1 MRLTLGILQVLWM
14 VGVPLALAAL
24 LKQRRRWRVPW
35 GDFGLGAAGFVGS
48 QLVHIP
54 LLFLAGP
61 YLPKT
66 LGWQCVILGLAAG
79 LCEEP
84 MRYLVL
90 RRWVAPRDREFPQAV
105 IVGLGHGGIESILL
119 GVLLMGGLLGSLSV
133 PLDAPAAA
141 RAAAT
146 ATLEAAPLD
155 RLLASAER
163 AFAMTFHVAMSGLVM
178 LAARR
183 RWPALLALAIACHAL
198 FDAIVV
204 WTHRMHGLIAAEA
217 VGAVGALFAVVIVL
231 VVYRVMAAREDD
243 ADAPSGIVT
252 GDVAGPDATQ
262 ALSTRALTKIFAER
276 KAVDAVTFDV
286 PRGAVFALLGPN
298 GAGKTTTVRMLCA
311 LIPISSG
318 SATVAGTRVGGDDDQ
333 LRQHVGMLTEMPG
346 LYERLTAWENL
357 ELFGRLQGLPV
368 AERRARIEKFLRAF
382 ALWDRRD
389 DRVGGFS
396 KGMKQKVAIVRALLH
411 EPSVLFLDEP
421 TSGLDPIAAREVH
434 AVIETLRREG
444 RTILLTTHRLVEAE
458 QLADLVGILR
468 GEMLVLDTFANLKR
482 KMFGHRL
489 EVTLARVDGAFAS
502 ALGAIGYAEVQVDTE
517 RLSIAIE
524 DVRSD
529 APRIVATLVGA
540 GAEIVGVREAD
551 HSLEDIYL
559 GLLRDTPGGSA

>member
-1 MRLTLGILQVLWM
+1 MRLALGILQVLWM

-24 LKQRRRWRVPW
+24 LKQQRRWRVPW
-35 GDFGLGAAGFVGS
+35 ADFGLGAAGFVGS

-54 LLFLAGP
+54 VLFLAAP
-61 YLPKT
+61 YLPKS
-66 LGWQCVILGLAAG
+66 LGWQCLVLGLAAG

-84 MRYLVL
+84 MRYLVF
-90 RRWVAPRDREFPQAV
+90 RRGVTPRDREFPQAV

-119 GVLLMGGLLGSLSV
+119 GVLLMGGLVGSLSV
-133 PLDAPAAA
+133 PFDAPAAT

-146 ATLEAAPLD
+146 ATLEAAPFD

-163 AFAMTFHVAMSGLVM
+163 AFAMAFHVAMSGLVL

-183 RWPALLALAIACHAL
+183 RWPVLLVLAIVLHAG
-198 FDAIVV
+198 FDAAVV
-204 WTHRMHGLIAAEA
+204 WTHRTRGLVAAEA
-217 VGAVGALFAVVIVL
+217 VGAVGALFAVVILL
-231 VVYRVMAAREDD
+231 VVYRVMAAREMLTPAERVPDD
-243 ADAPSGIVT
+243 DGAH
-252 GDVAGPDATQ
+252 PDETQ
-262 ALSTRALTKIFAER
+262 ALSTRALTKIFADR
-276 KAVDAVTFDV
+276 KAVDAVSFDV

-318 SATVAGTRVGGDDDQ
+318 SASVAGALVGRDDEE
-333 LRQHVGMLTEMPG
+333 LRQNVGMLTEMPG

-368 AERRARIEKFLRAF
+368 AERRARIEKHLRAF
-382 ALWDRRD
+382 ALWERRD

-411 EPSVLFLDEP
+411 EPTVLFLDEP

-434 AVIETLRREG
+434 AVIETLRRDG

-458 QLADLVGILR
+458 ELADLVGIVR

-482 KMFGHRL
+482 KMFGHQL
-489 EVTLARVDGAFAS
+489 EITLARYEDAFAQ
-502 ALGAIGYAEVQVDTE
+502 ALSAIGFHGLRVVGD
-517 RLSIAIE
+517 RLSLAIE
-524 DVRSD
+524 DARTD
-529 APRIVATLVGA
+529 APRIVAALVAA
-540 GAEIVGVREAD
+540 GAAIVGVREAD
-551 HSLEDIYL
+551 HSLEEIYL
-559 GLLRDTPGGSA
+559 GLLRDTPGATP